1 MDGGA
6 GLAAQ
11 LCSHLHQLAHTLLVQ
26 VGERIGLVDL
36 LVVVIAEELTG
47 VIAAEAEG
55 HLREVVGTEGEELC
69 LGGDLVGQQGGAGDL
84 DHGADLILEIHA
96 GFLDDLVGGLHHD
109 VLDKLELLDLAHQGN
124 HDLGLND
131 VLAPLGDGNGRID
144 YGSGLHPGDLGVGDG
159 QPAAAVPH
167 HGVELMERG
176 DDVLQLLHR
185 NPQVGG
191 DLLDVLLLGGQELM
205 ERGIQIADDHR
216 TALHGLVKAL
226 EVALLIGH
234 DLR

>member
-1 MDGGA
+1 
-6 GLAAQ
+6 
-11 LCSHLHQLAHTLLVQ
+11 
-26 VGERIGLVDL
+26 
-36 LVVVIAEELTG
+36 
-47 VIAAEAEG
+47 
-55 HLREVVGTEGEELC
+55 
-69 LGGDLVGQQGGAGDL
+69 
-84 DHGADLILEIHA
+84 
-96 GFLDDLVGGLHHD
+96 
-109 VLDKLELLDLAHQGN
+109 
-124 HDLGLND
+124 
-131 VLAPLGDGNGRID
+131 
-144 YGSGLHPGDLGVGDG
+144 
-159 QPAAAVPH
+159 
-167 HGVELMERG
+167 MERG